1 MPKTVPVIVTAPDGT
16 ELWFTSGTAAAEY
29 MGIRKERITQL
40 CVMDRSNHGYRVR
53 YESIN
58 KKGQLMEVSEEHD

>member
-16 ELWFTSGTAAAEY
+16 ELWFPSGTAAGEY

-40 CVMDRSNHGYRVR
+40 CVMGGSNQIGRAHV
-53 YESIN
+53 
-58 KKGQLMEVSEEHD
+58 

>member
-29 MGIRKERITQL
+29 MGVRKERITQL
-40 CVMDRSNHGYRVR
+40 CVMGRTNHGYRVR
-53 YESIN
+53 YDSIN
-58 KKGQLMEVSEEHD
+58 KKGQLMELSEEHD

>member
-29 MGIRKERITQL
+29 MGVRKERITQL
-40 CVMDRSNHGYRVR
+40 CVMGGTNHGYRVR
-53 YESIN
+53 YESRN
-58 KKGQLMEVSEEHD
+58 KKGQIMEADEEHD

>member
-1 MPKTVPVIVTAPDGT
+1 MPRTVPVIVTAPDGT
-16 ELWFTSGTAAAEY
+16 ELWFTSDTAAAEY

-40 CVMDRSNHGYRVR
+40 CVMGGTNHGYRVR

-58 KKGQLMEVSEEHD
+58 KKGQLMEVSEKHG